1 MVSVFTQTWPGAP
14 AGAAPFVAA
23 AGLDAPEAAAG
34 ADAAAAGAV
43 AAAAPLAAA
52 AFDAPYHVFRP
63 LWPEHAPFFDAP
75 E

>member
-34 ADAAAAGAV
+34 ADAAA
-43 AAAAPLAAA
+43 
-52 AFDAPYHVFRP
+52 FDAPYHVFRP

>member
-1 MVSVFTQTWPGAP
+1 MVSVFTQTWLGAP

-43 AAAAPLAAA
+43 AAAA
-52 AFDAPYHVFRP
+52 FDAPYHVFRP